1 MPGPNHSELNDAYNL
16 DYLEDQYA
24 VWLRNPEAVE
34 ERLRYLYHGATFYG
48 SGTPTL
54 GRNGHANG
62 YSVPHIDGQAAG
74 QSPPLSGLPV
84 DTRAQVA
91 AIRMITA
98 YRNLGHLVA
107 TSNPLADGTP
117 PLPFALTL
125 ERFGLT
131 EADLDVS
138 VDASM
143 LYGLD
148 GRMPLRDVVAVLSDT
163 YCGTVGVE
171 YMHIQEFAPRHWL
184 ATRMEP
190 SRNRREM
197 SAEQRRRVLL
207 YLRRAER
214 FENYLQTKFLGKKRF
229 GLEGG
234 DALIPMLD
242 ALIDHAPTLGVKE
255 FVIGMAHR
263 GRLNVLVNILRKPVE
278 ELFAEFKDPYR
289 PDAEENDGD
298 VKYHLG
304 YSSNVTTT
312 SGAAV
317 HLTLT
322 PNPSHLEAVNPLVQG
337 RTRCKQRAQAD
348 TDRAAGVPLTIHGDA
363 AMAGQG
369 IVPETLSMA
378 NLMGYRTGGTVH
390 IVVNNQ
396 IGFTTQPRD
405 ARSTQYC
412 TDIAKFI
419 QAPVFHVNGE
429 DPEAC
434 ARVAELAIQFRQEFK
449 SDVVIDLLCYRKMG
463 HNEQDDA
470 SVTQPVLSRRIA
482 DKYFRPEN
490 STVTVSK
497 FIQEHTDAVIAD
509 GVTTA
514 EQVRAEDDGYRA
526 ELDQAFTAA
535 ESDPHKVP
543 MSAFAASW
551 RGMTIDYSHAPV
563 LTGVSFDILR
573 KVGEQLIAVPPGF
586 QFHPKL
592 QDKGETGKYPSGDS
606 PFRRAEEVRSRGT
619 VDWGT
624 AEALAFGSL
633 LLEGHPIRLSGQDS
647 RRATFSQRHAYYYDY
662 ETAAPY
668 CPLAHLPGGAAFDVY
683 DSFLSE
689 AAVLGFEY
697 GYSLDDPNAL
707 VLWEAQYGD
716 FVNGA
721 QVILD
726 QFLTSAESKWS
737 RSSGLALLL
746 PHGLE
751 GNGPEHSSAR
761 LERFLQCCAED
772 NIQVGYFT
780 TPAQYFHALRR
791 QLKRNFRKPLILMTP
806 KSTLRTVTS
815 PLADLIDGRFH
826 EVLDD
831 ATTTP
836 AEVTRVLLCTG
847 KIYHDLAAARAAG
860 AVPMPDGKKVRPK
873 PIPDATRT
881 AIIRLEQLYPWPA
894 DQLKAA
900 LGRYPNA
907 AVRYWVQEEAENNGA
922 WQFVDRRLQRLGF
935 PCEYIGRDEGASPA
949 CGSETQHKYEQANV
963 VYAAFTQDAY
973 QPVG

>member
-1 MPGPNHSELNDAYNL
+1 MPGPKYSELNDAYNL

-24 VWLRNPEAVE
+24 VWLQNPDAVD

-48 SGTPTL
+48 NGAPAFS
-54 GRNGHANG
+54 RNGHPNG
-62 YSVPHIDGQAAG
+62 AVPHIDGQAPG
-74 QSPPLSGLPV
+74 QPKPLSGLPV
-84 DTRAQVA
+84 DTRVQVA

-107 TSNPLADGTP
+107 DSNPLTEDP
-117 PLPFALTL
+117 LPLPFALTL

-131 EADLDVS
+131 DADLNQS

-148 GRMPLRDVVAVLSDT
+148 GRMPLRDIVAVLTDT
-163 YCGTVGVE
+163 YCGTVGIE

-184 ATRMEP
+184 AIRMEP
-190 SRNRREM
+190 TRNRRELT
-197 SAEQRRRVLL
+197 AEQRRRVLL

-214 FENYLQTKFLGKKRF
+214 FENYLQTKYLGKKRF

-234 DALIPMLD
+234 DSLIPMLD
-242 ALIDHAPTLGVKE
+242 ALIDHAPSVGVKE

-278 ELFAEFKDPYR
+278 ELFAEFRDPYR

-304 YSSNVTTT
+304 YSSNISTS
-312 SGAAV
+312 SGANL

-337 RTRCKQRAQAD
+337 RTRAKQRAHSD
-348 TDRAAGVPLTIHGDA
+348 YDRTAGVPLTIHGDA

-378 NLMGYRTGGTVH
+378 NLSGYRTGGTVH
-390 IVVNNQ
+390 IVINNQ

-419 QAPVFHVNGE
+419 QAPIFHVNGE

-434 ARVAELAIQFRQEFK
+434 ARVAELAIEYRQEFK

-470 SVTQPVLSRRIA
+470 SVTQPVMARRIA
-482 DKYFRPEN
+482 AKYVRPET
-490 STVTVSK
+490 STVTVSQ
-497 FIQEHTDAVIAD
+497 FIQEHTDDLIAA

-514 EQVRAEDDGYRA
+514 ERVAADDDVYRA
-526 ELDQAFTAA
+526 ELDQAFTAS

-543 MSAFAASW
+543 MSAFAARW
-551 RGMTIDYSHAPV
+551 RGLTVDYSHAPV
-563 LTGVSFDILR
+563 LTGVSFENLR
-573 KVGEQLIAVPPGF
+573 KVGEQLVAVPVGF

-592 QDKGETGKYPSGDS
+592 QDKDEAGKYPGGDS
-606 PFRRAEEVRSRGT
+606 PFKRAEDVRTRGN

-647 RRATFSQRHAYYYDY
+647 RRATFSQRHAYFYDY

-668 CPLAHLPGGAAFDVY
+668 CPLANLPDGAAFDVF

-726 QFLTSAESKWS
+726 QFITSAESKWN
-737 RSSGLALLL
+737 RSSGLVLLL

-791 QLKRNFRKPLILMTP
+791 QLKRNFRKPMVLMTP

-815 PLADLIDGRFH
+815 PLSDLIDGRFY
-826 EVLDD
+826 EVIDD
-831 ATTTP
+831 ATVNP
-836 AEVTRVLLCTG
+836 AEVNRVLLCSG
-847 KIYHDLAAARAAG
+847 KIYHDLAAARTAG

-873 PIPDATRT
+873 PIPDAHRT
-881 AIIRLEQLYPWPA
+881 AIVRVEQLYPWPA
-894 DQLKAA
+894 EQLKAV
-900 LGRYPNA
+900 LNRYPN

-935 PCEYIGRDEGASPA
+935 PCEYIGRDEAASPA
-949 CGSETQHKYEQANV
+949 CGSETQHKHEQANV
-963 VYAAFTQDAY
+963 VFAAFTQDAY